1 MGAQRS
7 DSTVPR
13 AVRRLLAILA
23 AVADAPLAV
32 VLAAGRGTRMRSR
45 TPKALHPLAGRPL
58 LLHVV
63 AVATEA
69 TGSPPLVVVSPD
81 QPEVTAA
88 LAGLATTAEQAEP
101 RGTGDALRSVPPTL
115 RSGGAVL
122 VLSGD
127 TPLIR
132 TGTLAALVRRREE
145 SGAAC
150 VLLSVVPADPRGLG
164 RVLRRP
170 DGSVAR
176 IVEERDLPPGEPA
189 PAECNAGAYAF
200 DGARL
205 WPALDR
211 LTTDNAQGE
220 HYLTDVVELLGGGE
234 AVTAADPQEALGVN
248 DRCQLA
254 AAEAVLRRRTLDAL
268 MLGGV
273 TVEDPSTTYVDPQVR
288 VGRDS
293 ILLPM
298 TVLRG
303 ATTLG
308 EGCVV
313 GPMAQLRDVRA
324 GDRVRI
330 GASALEECELGDD
343 VIIGQYD
350 RLRPGTSLGAGV
362 HVGTHAEVKNSR
374 VGPGSRISHFSC
386 VLDSDV
392 GSDVNVGAGTVT
404 CNYDGEAK
412 HRTVIGDG
420 AFIGTDAS
428 LVAPVRVGAGA
439 YIAAGSVITRDVPDR
454 ALAVE
459 RSRQTT
465 VERWAERR
473 RRGGGAAGR

>member
-1 MGAQRS
+1 
-7 DSTVPR
+7 
-13 AVRRLLAILA
+13 
-23 AVADAPLAV
+23 
-32 VLAAGRGTRMRSR
+32 MRSR

-58 LLHVV
+58 LLHVIS
-63 AVATEA
+63 AATEA
-69 TGSPPLVVVSPD
+69 TGRAPLVVVSPG
-81 QPEVTAA
+81 QPEVAAA
-88 LAGLATTAEQAEP
+88 LSGLATTAEQAEP
-101 RGTGDALRSVPPTL
+101 RGTGDALRSVPAER
-115 RSGGAVL
+115 RSTGPVL

-127 TPLIR
+127 TPLLR
-132 TGTLAALVRRREE
+132 AQTLAALLRRQVET
-145 SGAAC
+145 GAAC
-150 VLLSVVPADPRGLG
+150 VLLTVLPTDPRGLG
-164 RVLRRP
+164 RVVRAA
-170 DGSVAR
+170 GGAVAR

-211 LTTDNAQGE
+211 LTSDNAQGE

-234 AVTAADPQEALGVN
+234 AVVAADPEEALGVN
-248 DRCQLA
+248 DRRQLA
-254 AAEAVLRRRTLDAL
+254 AAEAVFKRRTLDAL
-268 MLGGV
+268 MLAGV
-273 TVEDPSTTYVDPQVR
+273 TVEDPATTYVDPEVR

-293 ILLPM
+293 VLLPM

-343 VIIGQYD
+343 VVVGQYN
-350 RLRPGTSLGAGV
+350 RLRPGTTLDAGV
-362 HVGTHAEVKNSR
+362 YVGTHAEVKNSR
-374 VGPGSRISHFSC
+374 VGPGSHISHFSC

-404 CNYDGEAK
+404 CNYDGVAK

-439 YIAAGSVITRDVPDR
+439 YVAAGSVITRDVPDG

-459 RSRQTT
+459 RSRQTV

-473 RRGGGAAGR
+473 RRSSGANAR

>member
-1 MGAQRS
+1 MRARRRASGGA
-7 DSTVPR
+7 
-13 AVRRLLAILA
+13 AAILA

-63 AVATEA
+63 AAAAAA
-69 TGSPPLVVVSPD
+69 TGTEPLVVVSPEH
-81 QPEVTAA
+81 PEVAAA
-88 LAGLATTAEQAEP
+88 LDGVASTAEQAQA
-101 RGTGDALRSVPPTL
+101 RGTGDALRSVPEAR
-115 RSGGAVL
+115 RSAGPVL

-127 TPLIR
+127 TPLLR
-132 TGTLAALVRRREE
+132 PDTFAALLGRQHETA
-145 SGAAC
+145 AAC
-150 VLLSVVPADPRGLG
+150 VVLGVVPADPHGLG
-164 RVLRRP
+164 RLVR
-170 DGSVAR
+170 DAAGGVVR
-176 IVEERDLPPGEPA
+176 IVEERDLPPGEAA

-205 WPALDR
+205 WPVLER
-211 LTTDNAQGE
+211 LGSDNAQGE
-220 HYLTDVVELLGGGE
+220 LYLTDVVELLGGAE
-234 AVTAADPQEALGVN
+234 AVVAADPDEALGVN

-254 AAEAVLRRRTLDAL
+254 TAEGVLRRRTLDAL
-268 MLGGV
+268 MLAGV
-273 TVEDPSTTYVDPQVR
+273 TVEDPATTYVDPEVR

-293 ILLPM
+293 VLLPM

-313 GPMAQLRDVRA
+313 GPMAQLRDVRG

-330 GASALEECELGDD
+330 GASSLEECELGDD
-343 VIIGQYD
+343 VVIGQYD
-350 RLRPGTSLGAGV
+350 RLRPGTHLGAGV
-362 HVGTHAEVKNSR
+362 YVGTHAELKNSH
-374 VGPGSRISHFSC
+374 VGPGTRISHFSC

-428 LVAPVRVGAGA
+428 LVAPVRIGAGA
-439 YIAAGSVITRDVPDR
+439 YIAAGSVITRDVPDG

-459 RSRQTT
+459 RARQTV

-473 RRGGGAAGR
+473 RRPREDAS

>member
-1 MGAQRS
+1 
-7 DSTVPR
+7 
-13 AVRRLLAILA
+13 
-23 AVADAPLAV
+23 
-32 VLAAGRGTRMRSR
+32 MRSR

-63 AVATEA
+63 SAATEA
-69 TGSPPLVVVSPD
+69 TGSAPLVVVSPG
-81 QPEVTAA
+81 QPEVAAA
-88 LAGLATTAEQAEP
+88 LTGLATTAEQAEA
-101 RGTGDALRSVPPTL
+101 RGTGDALRSVPAAG
-115 RSGGAVL
+115 RSTGPVL

-127 TPLIR
+127 TPLLR
-132 TGTLAALVRRREE
+132 PQTLAALLRRQAET
-145 SGAAC
+145 GAAC

-164 RVLRRP
+164 RVVRGP
-170 DGSVAR
+170 GGGIAR
-176 IVEERDLPPGEPA
+176 IVEERDLPPGEPV

-211 LTTDNAQGE
+211 LGSDNAQGE

-234 AVTAADPQEALGVN
+234 AVVASDPEEALGVN

-254 AAEAVLRRRTLDAL
+254 TAEAVLRRRTLDAL

-273 TVEDPSTTYVDPQVR
+273 TVEDPVTTYVDPEVR

-293 ILLPM
+293 VLLPM

-324 GDRVRI
+324 GDRVCI
-330 GASALEECELGDD
+330 GASTLDQCELGDD
-343 VIIGQYD
+343 VVIGHYD

-362 HVGTHAEVKNSR
+362 YVGTHAEVKNSR
-374 VGPGSRISHFSC
+374 VGAGTHISHFSC

-428 LVAPVRVGAGA
+428 LVAPLRVGAGA
-439 YIAAGSVITRDVPDR
+439 YVAAGSVITRDVPDG

-459 RSRQTT
+459 RSRQAV
-465 VERWAERR
+465 VEGWAERR
-473 RRGGGAAGR
+473 RRGSDRAGAR

>member
-1 MGAQRS
+1 
-7 DSTVPR
+7 
-13 AVRRLLAILA
+13 
-23 AVADAPLAV
+23 V
-32 VLAAGRGTRMRSR
+32 V
-45 TPKALHPLAGRPL
+45 
-58 LLHVV
+58 
-63 AVATEA
+63 
-69 TGSPPLVVVSPD
+69 
-81 QPEVTAA
+81 
-88 LAGLATTAEQAEP
+88 
-101 RGTGDALRSVPPTL
+101 
-115 RSGGAVL
+115 
-122 VLSGD
+122 
-127 TPLIR
+127 
-132 TGTLAALVRRREE
+132 
-145 SGAAC
+145 
-150 VLLSVVPADPRGLG
+150 LSVVPADPRGLG
-164 RVLRRP
+164 RVVRAP
-170 DGSVAR
+170 DGTVAR
-176 IVEERDLPPGEPA
+176 IVEERDLPPGEPV
-189 PAECNAGAYAF
+189 PAECNAGAYVF

-211 LTTDNAQGE
+211 LGSDNAQGE

-234 AVTAADPQEALGVN
+234 AVVATDPEEALGVN
-248 DRCQLA
+248 DRSQLA
-254 AAEAVLRRRTLDAL
+254 TAEAVLRRRTLDAL

-273 TVEDPSTTYVDPQVR
+273 TVEDPVTTYVDPEVR

-330 GASALEECELGDD
+330 GTSTLDQCELGDD
-343 VIIGQYD
+343 VVIGQYD

-362 HVGTHAEVKNSR
+362 YVGTHAEVKNSR
-374 VGPGSRISHFSC
+374 VGPGSHISHFSC
-386 VLDSDV
+386 VLDTDV

-428 LVAPVRVGAGA
+428 LIAPVRVGAGA
-439 YIAAGSVITRDVPDR
+439 YVAAGSVITRDVPDG

-459 RSRQTT
+459 RSRQAV
-465 VERWAERR
+465 VEGWAERR
-473 RRGGGAAGR
+473 RRGSSRAGAR

>member
-1 MGAQRS
+1 
-7 DSTVPR
+7 
-13 AVRRLLAILA
+13 
-23 AVADAPLAV
+23 
-32 VLAAGRGTRMRSR
+32 MRSL

-63 AVATEA
+63 AAASEA
-69 TGSPPLVVVSPD
+69 TGSPPLVVVSPG
-81 QPEVTAA
+81 QPEVAAA
-88 LAGLATTAEQAEP
+88 LAGLAGTAEQPRP
-101 RGTGDALRSVPPTL
+101 RGTGDALRSVPPER
-115 RSGGAVL
+115 RSRGPVL

-127 TPLIR
+127 TPLVR
-132 TGTLAALVRRREE
+132 PETLAELLRRQAET
-145 SGAAC
+145 GAAC
-150 VLLSVVPADPRGLG
+150 VLLSVLPADPRGLG
-164 RVLRRP
+164 RVVRAA
-170 DGSVAR
+170 GGAVVR

-211 LTTDNAQGE
+211 LTSDNAQGE
-220 HYLTDVVELLGGGE
+220 LYLTDVIEILGGGE
-234 AVTAADPQEALGVN
+234 AVVAADPEEALGVN

-254 AAEAVLRRRTLDAL
+254 VAEAVFKRRTLDAL
-268 MLGGV
+268 MLAGV
-273 TVEDPSTTYVDPQVR
+273 TVEDPATTYVDPEVR

-293 ILLPM
+293 VLLPM

-343 VIIGQYD
+343 VVVGHYN
-350 RLRPGTSLGAGV
+350 RLRPGTRLGAGV
-362 HVGTHAEVKNSR
+362 YVGTHAEVKNSH
-374 VGPGSRISHFSC
+374 VGPGSHISHFSC

-404 CNYDGEAK
+404 CNYDGVAK
-412 HRTVIGDG
+412 HRTVVGDG
-420 AFIGTDAS
+420 AFIGTNTS

-439 YIAAGSVITRDVPDR
+439 YVAAGSVITRDVPDG

-459 RSRQTT
+459 RTRQTV

-473 RRGGGAAGR
+473 RRSGEADAQ

>member
-1 MGAQRS
+1 M
-7 DSTVPR
+7 
-13 AVRRLLAILA
+13 
-23 AVADAPLAV
+23 
-32 VLAAGRGTRMRSR
+32 
-45 TPKALHPLAGRPL
+45 HPLAGRPL

-63 AVATEA
+63 AAAAEA
-69 TGSPPLVVVSPD
+69 TGREPLVVVSPE
-81 QPEVTAA
+81 QPEVAAA
-88 LAGLATTAEQAEP
+88 LDGIAATAEQAEA
-101 RGTGDALRSVPPTL
+101 RGTGDALRSVPAAR
-115 RSGGAVL
+115 RSSGPVL

-127 TPLIR
+127 TPLLR
-132 TGTLAALVRRREE
+132 PETLAALLLRQRET
-145 SGAAC
+145 GAPC

-164 RVLRRP
+164 RVVR
-170 DGSVAR
+170 DHGGSVR
-176 IVEERDLPPGEPA
+176 RVVEERDLVAGEPV

-200 DGARL
+200 DGSRL
-205 WPALDR
+205 WPALER
-211 LTTDNAQGE
+211 LRADNAQGE
-220 HYLTDVVELLGGGE
+220 LYLTDVVELLGGAE
-234 AVTAADPQEALGVN
+234 AVLASDPEEALGVN
-248 DRCQLA
+248 DRRQLA
-254 AAEAVLRRRTLDAL
+254 VAEGALRRRTVDAL
-268 MLGGV
+268 MLAGV
-273 TVEDPSTTYVDPQVR
+273 TVEDPATTYVDPEVR

-293 ILLPM
+293 VLLPM

-330 GASALEECELGDD
+330 GASSLEECELGDD
-343 VIIGQYD
+343 VVVGQYD
-350 RLRPGTSLGAGV
+350 RLRPGTRLEAGV
-362 HVGTHAEVKNSR
+362 YVGTHAEVKNSR
-374 VGPGSRISHFSC
+374 VGPGSHISHFSC

-392 GSDVNVGAGTVT
+392 GRDVNVGAGTVT

-439 YIAAGSVITRDVPDR
+439 YVAAGSVITRDVPDG

-459 RSRQTT
+459 RARQTV

-473 RRGGGAAGR
+473 RRGTRGAAE

>member
-1 MGAQRS
+1 MRARRRASGGA
-7 DSTVPR
+7 
-13 AVRRLLAILA
+13 AAILA

-63 AVATEA
+63 AAAAAA
-69 TGSPPLVVVSPD
+69 TGTEPLVVVSPEH
-81 QPEVTAA
+81 PEVAAA
-88 LAGLATTAEQAEP
+88 LDGVASTAEQAQA
-101 RGTGDALRSVPPTL
+101 RGTGDALRSVPEAR
-115 RSGGAVL
+115 RSAGPVL

-127 TPLIR
+127 TPLLR
-132 TGTLAALVRRREE
+132 PDTLAALLGRQRETA
-145 SGAAC
+145 AAC
-150 VLLSVVPADPRGLG
+150 VVLGVVPADPRGLG
-164 RVLRRP
+164 RLVR
-170 DGSVAR
+170 DAAGGVVR
-176 IVEERDLPPGEPA
+176 IVEERDLPPGEAA

-205 WPALDR
+205 WPVLER
-211 LTTDNAQGE
+211 LGSDNAQGE
-220 HYLTDVVELLGGGE
+220 LYLTDVVELLGGAE
-234 AVTAADPQEALGVN
+234 AVVAADPDEALGVN

-254 AAEAVLRRRTLDAL
+254 TAEGVLRRRTLDAL
-268 MLGGV
+268 MLAGV
-273 TVEDPSTTYVDPQVR
+273 TVEDPATTYVDPEVR

-293 ILLPM
+293 VLLPM

-313 GPMAQLRDVRA
+313 GPMAQLRDVRG

-330 GASALEECELGDD
+330 GASSLEECELGDD
-343 VIIGQYD
+343 VVIGQYD
-350 RLRPGTSLGAGV
+350 RLRPGTHLGAGV
-362 HVGTHAEVKNSR
+362 YVGTHAELKNSH
-374 VGPGSRISHFSC
+374 VGPGTRISHFSC

-428 LVAPVRVGAGA
+428 LVAPVRIGAGA
-439 YIAAGSVITRDVPDR
+439 YIAAGSVITRDVPDG

-459 RSRQTT
+459 RARQTV

-473 RRGGGAAGR
+473 RRPREDAS

>member
-1 MGAQRS
+1 VPARQRVSWGA
-7 DSTVPR
+7 
-13 AVRRLLAILA
+13 AVILA

-45 TPKALHPLAGRPL
+45 LPKALHPLAGRPL
-58 LLHVV
+58 LLH
-63 AVATEA
+63 AVAAALAA
-69 TGSPPLVVVSPD
+69 TGAEPLVIVSPE
-81 QPEVTAA
+81 QPEVAAA
-88 LAGLATTAEQAEP
+88 LDGVASTAEQVQA
-101 RGTGDALRSVPPTL
+101 RGTGDALRSVPPAR
-115 RSGGAVL
+115 RSAGPVL

-127 TPLIR
+127 TPLLR
-132 TGTLAALVRRREE
+132 PDTLAALLARQRET
-145 SGAAC
+145 GAAC
-150 VLLSVVPADPRGLG
+150 VLLGVVPADPRGFG
-164 RVLRRP
+164 RLVRDRN
-170 DGSVAR
+170 GAVAR
-176 IVEERDLPPGEPA
+176 IVEERDLPPGEPV

-205 WPALDR
+205 WPALER
-211 LTTDNAQGE
+211 LGSDNAQGE
-220 HYLTDVVELLGGGE
+220 VYLTDVVELLGGAE
-234 AVTAADPQEALGVN
+234 AVVAADPDEALGVN

-268 MLGGV
+268 MLAGV
-273 TVEDPSTTYVDPQVR
+273 TVEDPATTYVDPEVR

-293 ILLPM
+293 VLLPM

-308 EGCVV
+308 EGCIV

-330 GASALEECELGDD
+330 GASSLEECELGDD
-343 VIIGQYD
+343 VVIGQYD
-350 RLRPGTSLGAGV
+350 RLRPGTHLGAGV
-362 HVGTHAEVKNSR
+362 HVGTHAELKNSH
-374 VGPGSRISHFSC
+374 VGAGSHISHFSC

-392 GSDVNVGAGTVT
+392 GRDVNVGAGTVT

-439 YIAAGSVITRDVPDR
+439 YVAAGSVITRDVPDG

-465 VERWAERR
+465 IEGWAARRHRR
-473 RRGGGAAGR
+473 REDAS

>member
-1 MGAQRS
+1 
-7 DSTVPR
+7 
-13 AVRRLLAILA
+13 
-23 AVADAPLAV
+23 
-32 VLAAGRGTRMRSR
+32 
-45 TPKALHPLAGRPL
+45 
-58 LLHVV
+58 
-63 AVATEA
+63 
-69 TGSPPLVVVSPD
+69 VVVSPS
-81 QPEVTAA
+81 QPEVAAA
-88 LAGLATTAEQAEP
+88 LAGLATTAEQAEA
-101 RGTGDALRSVPPTL
+101 RGTGDALRSVPAAE
-115 RSGGAVL
+115 RSTGPVL

-127 TPLIR
+127 TPLLR
-132 TGTLAALVRRREE
+132 PQTLAALLRRQAET
-145 SGAAC
+145 GAAC
-150 VLLSVVPADPRGLG
+150 VVLGVVPADPRGLG
-164 RVLRRP
+164 RLVRGP
-170 DGSVAR
+170 GGAVAR
-176 IVEERDLPPGEPA
+176 IVEERDLIPGEPV
-189 PAECNAGAYAF
+189 PSECNAGAYAF

-211 LTTDNAQGE
+211 LDSDNAQGE

-234 AVTAADPQEALGVN
+234 AVVASDPEEALGVN

-254 AAEAVLRRRTLDAL
+254 TAEAVLRRRTLDAL

-273 TVEDPSTTYVDPQVR
+273 TVEDPVTTYVDPEVR

-293 ILLPM
+293 VLLPM

-313 GPMAQLRDVRA
+313 GPMAQLCDVRA

-330 GASALEECELGDD
+330 GASTLDRCELGDD
-343 VIIGQYD
+343 VVIGQYD

-362 HVGTHAEVKNSR
+362 YIGTHAEVKNSR
-374 VGPGSRISHFSC
+374 VGPGSHISHFSC

-404 CNYDGEAK
+404 CNYDGQGK

-428 LVAPVRVGAGA
+428 LIAPLRVGAGA
-439 YIAAGSVITRDVPDR
+439 YVAAGSVITRDVPDG

-459 RSRQTT
+459 RSRQAV
-465 VERWAERR
+465 VEGWAERR
-473 RRGGGAAGR
+473 RRGSHRAGAR

>member
-1 MGAQRS
+1 
-7 DSTVPR
+7 
-13 AVRRLLAILA
+13 VRPETLAELL
-23 AVADAPLAV
+23 
-32 VLAAGRGTRMRSR
+32 RR
-45 TPKALHPLAGRPL
+45 
-58 LLHVV
+58 
-63 AVATEA
+63 
-69 TGSPPLVVVSPD
+69 
-81 QPEVTAA
+81 
-88 LAGLATTAEQAEP
+88 QAE
-101 RGTGDALRSVPPTL
+101 T
-115 RSGGAVL
+115 
-122 VLSGD
+122 
-127 TPLIR
+127 
-132 TGTLAALVRRREE
+132 
-145 SGAAC
+145 GAAC
-150 VLLSVVPADPRGLG
+150 VLLSVLPADPRGLG
-164 RVLRRP
+164 RVVRAA
-170 DGSVAR
+170 GGAVVR
-176 IVEERDLPPGEPA
+176 IVEERDLPPDEHP

-211 LTTDNAQGE
+211 LTSDNAQGE
-220 HYLTDVVELLGGGE
+220 LYLTDVIEILGGGE
-234 AVTAADPQEALGVN
+234 AVVAADPEEALGVN

-254 AAEAVLRRRTLDAL
+254 VAEAVFKRRTLDAL
-268 MLGGV
+268 MLAGV
-273 TVEDPSTTYVDPQVR
+273 TVEDPATTYVDPEVR

-293 ILLPM
+293 VLLPM

-343 VIIGQYD
+343 VVVGQYN
-350 RLRPGTSLGAGV
+350 RLRPGTSLGARV
-362 HVGTHAEVKNSR
+362 YVGTHAEVKNSR
-374 VGPGSRISHFSC
+374 VGPGSHISHFSC

-404 CNYDGEAK
+404 CNYDGVAK

-439 YIAAGSVITRDVPDR
+439 YVAAGSVITRDVPDG

-459 RSRQTT
+459 RSRQTV

-473 RRGGGAAGR
+473 RRSSGANAR